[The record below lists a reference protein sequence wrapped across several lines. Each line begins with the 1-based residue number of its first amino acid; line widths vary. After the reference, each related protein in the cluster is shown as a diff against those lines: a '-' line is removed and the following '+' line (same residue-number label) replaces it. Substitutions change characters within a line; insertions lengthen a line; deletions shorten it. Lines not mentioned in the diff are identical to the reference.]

1 MSCHQRDEEVAQETL
16 GREFRPG
23 YPTSVGAGL
32 GTVALGADSSSVDAE
47 GEARDEVGCERGEDE
62 DRLERWG
69 LVVGSRQ
76 EEEVV

>member
-1 MSCHQRDEEVAQETL
+1 M
-16 GREFRPG
+16 
-23 YPTSVGAGL
+23 
-32 GTVALGADSSSVDAE
+32 ALGADSSSVDAE